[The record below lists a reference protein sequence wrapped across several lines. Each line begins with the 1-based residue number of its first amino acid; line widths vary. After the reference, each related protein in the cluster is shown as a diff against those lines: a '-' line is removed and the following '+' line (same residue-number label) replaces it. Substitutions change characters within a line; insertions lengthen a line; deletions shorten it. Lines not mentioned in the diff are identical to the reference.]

1 MPKDTERKEGEIAFM
16 SFKILTEF
24 GLVSMIVRLTL
35 AAAAGGIIG
44 YGRSKR
50 KQNAGLRTYMLTS
63 IGAALTIMI
72 SLYEYQMLL
81 GQWADVV
88 EIVGMKFDGS
98 RIAAAVIS
106 GIGFLA
112 AGTILS
118 ADHQQTTGL
127 TTAAGLFASV
137 CMGICA
143 GAGFYECV
151 IISLIMLVL
160 VLDVMAPL
168 EIRYKRRIRNIT
180 IYVEFEDIDDI
191 GLITDIIK
199 KRNATV
205 YDIEV
210 ERTVKEG
217 DKLPSALFTLRLG
230 KEHPSHS
237 GMLSSIAEL
246 DCVNAILEIFA

>member
-1 MPKDTERKEGEIAFM
+1 M
-16 SFKILTEF
+16 SSVLETLREF
-24 GLVSMIVRLTL
+24 NIISVIFRLVL
-35 AAAAGGIIG
+35 AMAAGGVIG

-72 SLYEYQMLL
+72 SIYEWQMLN
-81 GQWADVV
+81 GRWAYIT
-88 EIVGMKFDGS
+88 EIVGLKFDAA
-98 RIAAAVIS
+98 RIAANVIS

-112 AGTILS
+112 AGTILA

-143 GAGFYECV
+143 GGGFYECV
-151 IISLIMLVL
+151 ILAMIMLVL
-160 VLDVMAPL
+160 VLDVMAPW
-168 EIRYKRRIRNIT
+168 EIRYKSVINNR
-180 IYVEFEDIDDI
+180 
-191 GLITDIIK
+191 G
-199 KRNATV
+199 ATV

-210 ERTVKEG
+210 ERTIKRG
-217 DKLPSALFTLRLG
+217 SKLPSAIFTLRLG
-230 KEHPSHS
+230 KDHPSHS

-246 DCVNAILEIFA
+246 DCVDAILELIS